1 MAYNILV
8 ADDEE
13 YIRESI
19 KDYLEEFDFIVEAA
33 EDGQNAI
40 ELAKNNPFSLCILDI
55 RMPGMNG
62 IETYLE
68 IRKSCPEIK
77 VLFFTGSRDEYV
89 LSELKKYNMTQNNII
104 YKPVESLEIIL
115 NKVESMLKD
124 A

>member
-1 MAYNILV
+1 MNYNILV

-19 KDYLEEFDFIVEAA
+19 KDYLEEFDFFVEAA
-33 EDGQNAI
+33 EDGHSAI
-40 ELAKNNPFSLCILDI
+40 ELAKNKSFSLCILDI
-55 RMPGMNG
+55 RMPGING

-68 IRKSCPEIK
+68 IRKVSPEIK

-89 LSELKKYNMTQNNII
+89 LSELRKYSLSQDNII

-115 NKVESMLKD
+115 NKVESMLKN

>member
-1 MAYNILV
+1 V
-8 ADDEE
+8 ADDED

-19 KDYLEEFDFIVEAA
+19 KDYLEEFDFVVEAA
-33 EDGQNAI
+33 EDGYNAI
-40 ELAKNNPFSLCILDI
+40 ELAKSISFSLCILDI

-68 IRKSCPEIK
+68 IRKISPDIK

-89 LSELKKYNMTQNNII
+89 LSELRKYNMSQNNII
-104 YKPVESLEIIL
+104 YKPVESLDIIRD
-115 NKVESMLKD
+115 KVESMLEN